1 MIFMMSRNFGI
12 GSRNMSDAGRMILE
26 REFHGGF
33 QSVAD
38 IGRRWNLFCQYAAE
52 RGVKKMELVTREMV
66 VEYGQELQRELDA
79 GQRSSSS
86 APKNNVSAVNTVM
99 RLATKSKWK
108 PVKPGKDCGIQPR
121 KYLPETTKA
130 MSLET
135 HESAQKIIGD
145 RLSILM
151 ELQRTFGLRFKESCL
166 LNPKLAVRQAN
177 KTGYITLTAGTKGGR
192 KRKVP
197 CRPCGLNVLEM
208 ALKIQDGKSMI
219 PKNMQFHEFQ
229 KECYIRARTAGIGGF
244 HSERH
249 YYAQERYLEIV
260 GAPAPIAAG
269 WPRKERLVYLAEYL
283 KVELETAKQ
292 IDADARLTISKELGH
307 NRIGIT
313 NVYAG

>member
-1 MIFMMSRNFGI
+1 MV
-12 GSRNMSDAGRMILE
+12 DAGRMILE
-26 REFHGGF
+26 REFHGGI

-38 IGRRWNLFCQYAAE
+38 IGRRWNLFCQFAAE
-52 RGVKKMELVTREMV
+52 REVKKMELVTRELV
-66 VEYGQELQRELDA
+66 IAYGQELQRELDA

-86 APKNNVSAVNTVM
+86 APKNNISAVNTVM
-99 RLATKSKWK
+99 RLATKARWE

-121 KYLPETTKA
+121 KYLRDTSKA
-130 MSLET
+130 MAFET
-135 HESAQKIIGD
+135 HESAQKIIGE
-145 RLSILM
+145 RISVLM

-166 LNPKLAVRQAN
+166 LNPKLALRQAN

-192 KRKVP
+192 KRNVP
-197 CRPCGLNVLEM
+197 CRPGGLIALEM
-208 ALKIQDGKSMI
+208 AVKLQNGKSMI
-219 PKNMQFHEFQ
+219 PKDMLFHEFQ
-229 KECYIRARTAGIGGF
+229 KECYIQARAAGIGGF

-249 YYAQERYLEIV
+249 HYAQERYFEIV

-269 WPRKERLVYLAEYL
+269 WPRKDRLVCLAEYL
-283 KVELETAKQ
+283 KVDLETAKQ